1 MTATIRQL
9 QASGLE
15 VLGGYIVGFDSDDE
29 GIFARQIK
37 FIQESG
43 VATAMVGL
51 LSALPNTRLWH
62 RLKEEN
68 RLELT
73 ASGDNTD
80 GSINFVSKMDRT
92 KLIEGYQRIVKTIY
106 GPRPYY
112 QRISQFLRYHKPH
125 GKHRIAQGDVKALMK
140 SILYIGILGNG
151 KTQWYYWKLF
161 VKALVL
167 YRKSFGEAI
176 TLMIYGQ
183 HFRKVAKK
191 VCLR

>member
-1 MTATIRQL
+1 MTATIRLL

-51 LSALPNTRLWH
+51 LSALPNTKLWH

-92 KLIEGYQRIVKTIY
+92 TLIEGYQRIIKTIY
-106 GPRPYY
+106 GPDPITRGFPSSCDIITLTGS
-112 QRISQFLRYHKPH
+112 RGSRKGEI
-125 GKHRIAQGDVKALMK
+125 KALLK
-140 SILYIGILGNG
+140 SILYIGILANG

-161 VKALVL
+161 ILLV
-167 YRKSFGEAI
+167 SV
-176 TLMIYGQ
+176 
-183 HFRKVAKK
+183 H
-191 VCLR
+191 